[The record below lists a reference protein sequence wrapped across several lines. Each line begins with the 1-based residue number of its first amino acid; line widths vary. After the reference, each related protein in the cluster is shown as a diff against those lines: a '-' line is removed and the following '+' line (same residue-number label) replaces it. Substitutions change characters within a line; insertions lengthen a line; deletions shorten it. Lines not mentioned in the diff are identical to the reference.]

1 MPAQRFRVL
10 LVDPV
15 KIRRDR
21 AAEATRLQFD
31 IVGVGTAEEAAGVIG
46 VVHAVVLTLK
56 QADDNGLVVGRRL
69 REKFGEAP
77 YFLVHGATVP
87 AKTTEERLALAARHN
102 VDLWVANPI
111 EPVGLEA
118 ALWGELNRRFRKRE
132 PAAAA
137 AAGGGG
143 NEPTWGQLLAAP
155 VTVDNVKKML
165 TKDLGGKRK
174 P

>member
-1 MPAQRFRVL
+1 MPTQRFRVL

-15 KIRRDR
+15 KLRRDR
-21 AAEATRLQFD
+21 SAEVTRLQFD
-31 IVGVGTAEEAAGVIG
+31 IVGVGTPEEAAGVIG

-56 QADDNGLVVGRRL
+56 QADGNGLVLGKRL

-102 VDLWVANPI
+102 VDLWVANLI

-118 ALWGELNRRFRKRE
+118 ALVGELNRRFRKRE

-137 AAGGGG
+137 GGD
-143 NEPTWGQLLAAP
+143 NEPTWRQLLAAP
-155 VTVDNVKKML
+155 ATVENVKKML